1 MKSKGNNKEENKV
14 TRQRKTEI
22 EKKKNR
28 EILIKILN

>member
-22 EKKKNR
+22 EKKK
-28 EILIKILN
+28 KIEKF